1 MRNIGGIK
9 MRVKIWDRI
18 NNKELIYGNVK
29 SIYNGS
35 IIFIL
40 NFADDK
46 KTKLEFNIK
55 EYQIHFIYEER

>member
-1 MRNIGGIK
+1 

-18 NNKELIYGNVK
+18 NNKELIYGNVE

-40 NFADDK
+40 HFADDK
-46 KTKLEFNIK
+46 KTKLEFDIE
-55 EYQIHFIYEER
+55 EYEIRFIYAEW